1 MIGAVVR
8 RGSTSVKR
16 PNQIHSKLK
25 SRGETEVPP
34 RINNMTKK
42 EYSIELGGKTLTAEF
57 NDLADQTNGAVM
69 LRYGNTTVLA
79 TAVMGGLKDGDFF
92 PLTVDYEER
101 FYATGKI
108 LGSRFVRR
116 EGRPSTEAILSGRI
130 VDRTI
135 RPLFNQKIRNEVQV
149 IITTLSIDQD
159 DPDVVSVIAAS
170 LALGVSDIPWNGP
183 VSAVRIGKDG
193 NWLINPDFKAREEAG
208 IVLEMVACGKDGMIN
223 MIEVGSK
230 EVGEET
236 VNEALAR
243 ASTEIEKIQTWQKK
257 IISEIG
263 KPKAEVVL
271 PEPTPGTKELFDQ
284 EIAPK
289 LAKYVMNGKPGHE
302 GIDEINKIWTELF
315 TGKMVTGKE
324 GTKEEGNLA
333 MAQEIFEEAVND
345 LLHDEAIK
353 NNRRADGRGMDEI
366 RPLFAQAGGVSPI
379 LHGSGIF
386 YRGGTH
392 ILSALTLGSPGD
404 AQVIDGLIVQENKR
418 FMHHYNFPPFSTGET
433 GRVGNTNRRMIGHG
447 ALAEKALLPV
457 IPAKDLFPYTI
468 RIVSEA
474 MASNGSTSMG
484 SVCGSTLALMDGGV
498 PIKAPVA
505 GIASGLM
512 MKNAQANSPAEYKVL
527 TDIQGPEDHHGDMD
541 FKVAGTREGITAVQ
555 MDVKVGG
562 IPLKILAEAF
572 EKAKAARFKIL
583 DVIQKEIAAP
593 RAKISPNAPE
603 IIVMKIKPD
612 QIGLVIGTG
621 GKTINEIRDVTHV
634 DDITIED
641 DGSIFI
647 TGKNETAM
655 KAKEII
661 FNMTREYLP
670 GEKYDGEVVRM
681 MDFGAFVKIG
691 PNAEGLV
698 HVSEIAP
705 FRVER
710 VETYLKEGDKVPVVV
725 KEVDEKGR
733 LNLSI
738 KSANPDFFTKRE
750 ETPKPMGDRGPRR
763 DFKKRY

>member
-1 MIGAVVR
+1 
-8 RGSTSVKR
+8 
-16 PNQIHSKLK
+16 
-25 SRGETEVPP
+25 
-34 RINNMTKK
+34 MTKK
-42 EYSIELGGKTLTAEF
+42 EYSLEIGGKTLTAQF
-57 NDLADQTNGAVM
+57 NDLADQANGAVM
-69 LRYGNTTVLA
+69 VRYGNTVVLA
-79 TAVMGGLKDGDFF
+79 TAVMGKEPRDGDFF

-108 LGSRFVRR
+108 LGSRFMRR

-135 RPLFNQKIRNEVQV
+135 RPLFNQKMRHEVQV
-149 IITTLSIDQD
+149 VLTTLSIDQD
-159 DPDVVSVIAAS
+159 DPDVVAVIAAS
-170 LALGVSDIPWNGP
+170 LALGTSDIPWNGP
-183 VSAVRIGKDG
+183 VSAVRMGMNGKY
-193 NWLINPDFKAREEAG
+193 LVNPDFAAREEAVVT
-208 IVLEMVACGKDGMIN
+208 IDMVACGKDGMIN

-230 EVGEET
+230 EVSEEAL
-236 VNEALAR
+236 NEALTK
-243 ASTEIEKIQTWQKK
+243 ASEVIEQIQAWQKK
-257 IISEIG
+257 IIADIG
-263 KPKAEVVL
+263 KEKVTVEL
-271 PEPTPGTKELFDQ
+271 PEPTPGTAELFQ
-284 EIAPK
+284 AQIAPR
-289 LAKYVMNGKPGHE
+289 LEKYVFSGPGKKKLSEITEEWMKIFKEKMPEGHA
-302 GIDEINKIWTELF
+302 G
-315 TGKMVTGKE
+315 M
-324 GTKEEGNLA
+324 A
-333 MAQEIFEEAVND
+333 MEVFEEAVND
-345 LLHDEAIK
+345 LLHEKAIDEDK
-353 NNRRADGRGMDEI
+353 RPDGRTMDEV

-379 LHGSGIF
+379 LHGTGIF

-392 ILSALTLGSPGD
+392 ILSTLTLGSPGD
-404 AQVIDGLIVQENKR
+404 ALIIDGLTVQENKR

-433 GRVGNTNRRMIGHG
+433 GRMGGTNRRMIGHG
-447 ALAEKALLPV
+447 ALAEKALLPI
-457 IPAKDLFPYTI
+457 IPEKDKFPYTI
-468 RIVSEA
+468 RLVSEA
-474 MASNGSTSMG
+474 LASNGSTSMG

-512 MKNAQANSPAEYKVL
+512 MRAAASVRRDASSAAGPQRSSKASPLTSAAEFDYKVL

-541 FKVAGTREGITAVQ
+541 FKVAGTRTGVTAVQ

-562 IPLKILAEAF
+562 IPLKILSEAF
-572 EKAKAARFKIL
+572 LKAKKARFQIL
-583 DVIQKEIAAP
+583 DVIEKEIAKP
-593 RAKISPNAPE
+593 REKISPNAPE
-603 IIVMKIKPD
+603 IIVMKIKPE

-647 TGKNETAM
+647 TGKNETAL

-661 FNMTREYLP
+661 FNMTREYMP
-670 GEKYDGEVVRM
+670 GEKYDGEVVRL

-725 KEVDEKGR
+725 KEVDDKGR

-738 KSANPDFFTKRE
+738 KGANPDFFVKRE
-750 ETPKPMGDRGPRR
+750 ESPKPRTE
-763 DFKKRY
+763 FKKRY

>member
-1 MIGAVVR
+1 M
-8 RGSTSVKR
+8 
-16 PNQIHSKLK
+16 N
-25 SRGETEVPP
+25 
-34 RINNMTKK
+34 TKQ
-42 EYSIELGGKTLTAEF
+42 YSIELGGKTLTAEF
-57 NDLADQTNGAVM
+57 NDLAENANGSVM
-69 LRYGNTTVLA
+69 VRYGNTVVLA
-79 TAVMGGLKDGDFF
+79 TAVMGKKKDSDFF
-92 PLTVDYEER
+92 PLTVEYEER

-135 RPLFNQKIRNEVQV
+135 RPLFNQRMRNEVQV

-170 LALGVSDIPWNGP
+170 LALGTSDIPWSGP
-183 VSAVRIGKDG
+183 VSAVRIARDG
-193 NWLINPDFKAREEAG
+193 SWLINPDFKAREEAG
-208 IVLEMVACGKDGMIN
+208 VVLEMVACGKDGMIN

-230 EVGEET
+230 EVDEAT
-236 VNEALAR
+236 VNEGLSK
-243 ASTEIEKIQTWQKK
+243 ASEEIEKVQAWQKQ

-263 KPKAEVVL
+263 KKKATVEL
-271 PEPTPGTKELFDQ
+271 PEPTPGTTELFHA

-289 LAKYVMNGKPGHE
+289 LAQYVMSNIPGHSR
-302 GIDEINKIWTELF
+302 INEINGIWTTLF
-315 TGKMVTGKE
+315 AEKFPE
-324 GTKEEGNLA
+324 GDAA
-333 MAQEIFEEAVND
+333 MAQEVFEEAVND
-345 LLHDEAIK
+345 LLHNQAIDLGK
-353 NNRRADGRGMDEI
+353 RADGRGMDEV
-366 RPLFAQAGGVSPI
+366 RPLFAKAGGVSPI

-404 AQVIDGLIVQENKR
+404 AQVIDGLIAEENKR

-433 GRVGNTNRRMIGHG
+433 GKVGGTNRRMVGHG
-447 ALAEKALLPV
+447 ALAEKALVPV
-457 IPAKDLFPYTI
+457 IPAKDTFPYTI
-468 RIVSEA
+468 RLVSEA
-474 MASNGSTSMG
+474 LSSNGSTSMG

-512 MKNAQANSPAEYKVL
+512 MRSPNEYKVL

-541 FKVAGTREGITAVQ
+541 FKVAGTRTGITAVQ

-572 EKAKAARFKIL
+572 EKAKTARFKIL
-583 DVIQKEIAAP
+583 DVIEKEIAAP

-603 IIVMKIKPD
+603 IIAMKIKPE
-612 QIGLVIGTG
+612 QIGLVIGSG

-641 DGSIFI
+641 DGSVFI
-647 TGKNETAM
+647 TGKNETAQ
-655 KAKEII
+655 KAREII
-661 FNMTREYLP
+661 YNMTREYMP
-670 GEKYDGEVVRM
+670 GERFEGEVTRL
-681 MDFGAFVKIG
+681 MDFGFFVKIG

-698 HVSEIAP
+698 HVSEMAP

-710 VETYLKEGDKVPVVV
+710 VETYVKEGDKVPVVV
-725 KEVDEKGR
+725 KEIDEKGR
-733 LNLSI
+733 INLSV
-738 KSANPDFFTKRE
+738 KQAQPEFFTKKE
-750 ETPKPMGDRGPRR
+750 ETPRPPRPPHAGPRGHHNHR
-763 DFKKRY
+763 DRH